1 MITSSKGLPDFT
13 HTDSIPWD
21 SSWPELANK
30 DERHRVFSYLEGRF
44 GIPEK
49 LFDGYLLFKR
59 KKSWLLMREAP
70 QIYSAS
76 QLKVS
81 KVGLKAFQR
90 IGGFLKPTT
99 RIIQIFGHTAT
110 KARLEIDERQL
121 QRLLAAGELPFDLDL
136 DNGYVILALRDNRVL
151 GLGLFINGKVRSQIP
166 RKELRKAML

>member
-1 MITSSKGLPDFT
+1 
-13 HTDSIPWD
+13 
-21 SSWPELANK
+21 
-30 DERHRVFSYLEGRF
+30 
-44 GIPEK
+44 
-49 LFDGYLLFKR
+49 
-59 KKSWLLMREAP
+59 MREAP

-90 IGGFLKPTT
+90 IGDFLKPTT
-99 RIIQIFGHTAT
+99 RMIQIFGHTAT